1 MLKALRKNN
10 AVNYILLLVFHVTL
24 NGHNTIL
31 KKTMYGDRWRSLDI
45 QIVLHVSVTTMCFV
59 LYKPSSFGV
68 KLVSHDLMH
77 AASPY
82 LSHRFSIMGKKFH
95 SLMLRSMHY
104 PLRKLILHNL
114 FLVALGYSRERVQ
127 PPLLWI
133 N

>member
-77 AASPY
+77 AASPD
-82 LSHRFSIMGKKFH
+82 LSHKFSIMGKKI
-95 SLMLRSMHY
+95 SLRSMHY
-104 PLRKLILHNL
+104 PLRKLILCNL
-114 FLVALGYSRERVQ
+114 FLVALGYSCEHVQ